1 MPQLSCK
8 KKKCENWSL
17 TPHEYVQ
24 NKEKHFLEGSSRD
37 CLNDIKYSC
46 PACQFSKSTLLS
58 FVLQGEEFG
67 LGHSCYCQLSSAQR
81 LTAKCE
87 PQVWRE
93 RELRQFRTI
102 LVLLI
107 DLLWPSV
114 RTMPEVNIL
123 CQNILKLEV
132 WGPRGALTSSWRP
145 ERPSRP
151 SGWVPRF
158 DPPRISLL
166 DLEAFSIH
174 FSISISI
181 MIHFHFT
188 FHSWSQGIW
197 ISQL

>member
-123 CQNILKLEV
+123 YQNILKLEE
-132 WGPRGALTSSWRP
+132 WG
-145 ERPSRP
+145 
-151 SGWVPRF
+151 
-158 DPPRISLL
+158 L
-166 DLEAFSIH
+166 DLFDTQIDSIQCLN
-174 FSISISI
+174 FAQNWFNSIFKSKLFHENSIQKIIQFKVVSWKFNSKDSKL
-181 MIHFHFT
+181 FHV
-188 FHSWSQGIW
+188 SKNY
-197 ISQL
+197 